1 MASKRFKAT
10 TALVEKGKS
19 YSMAEAVELV
29 KKCATAKFDET
40 VELTARLGIDPK
52 QADQNVRTPLV
63 LPHGTGATQRILVLA
78 KGEKEKEAQA
88 AGADFVGNDELIAKI
103 AGGWLDFDV
112 VISTPDMMR
121 EVGKLGKIL
130 GPKGLMPNP
139 KSGTVTFELAR
150 VVKEVKAGRVELRND
165 SYGIIHVN
173 IGKVSFDSAKL
184 EDNMKTVMDAV
195 MKARPPASKG
205 SYLKRVFLTSTMGP
219 GVEVDI
225 KLFGSQEAD
234 E

>member
-1 MASKRFKAT
+1 MASKRFSA
-10 TALVEKGKS
+10 AVSLVEKGKRHS
-19 YSMAEAVELV
+19 VQEAIDLV

-63 LPHGTGATQRILVLA
+63 LPHGTGATQRILVIA

-88 AGADFVGNDELIAKI
+88 AGADMVGGDEMIAKI

-139 KSGTVTFELAR
+139 KSGTVTFDLAR

-173 IGKVSFDSAKL
+173 IGKVSFDAEKL
-184 EDNMKTVMDAV
+184 KANLETVMEAV
-195 MKARPPASKG
+195 VRARPPAAKG
-205 SYLKRVFLTSTMGP
+205 AYMKRVFITSTMGP
-219 GVEVDI
+219 GIELDTKAFI
-225 KLFGSQEAD
+225 SQETL